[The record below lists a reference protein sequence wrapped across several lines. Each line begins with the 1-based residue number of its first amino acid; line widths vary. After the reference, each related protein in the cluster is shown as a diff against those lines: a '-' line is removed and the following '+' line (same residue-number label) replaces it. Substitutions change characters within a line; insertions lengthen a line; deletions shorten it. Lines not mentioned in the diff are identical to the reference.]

1 MDTIYIIWQELDAA
15 VPMQQRLDSAIAAH
29 LARFGGAASH
39 FNMPKGAAGLGLSFP
54 AGSEVCYV
62 DHVQPY
68 LIQAGHVIRR
78 RANPV
83 ADRVEIPISVVD
95 RVEMPISVVDR
106 VEMPI
111 SAVDRVEMPI
121 SVSDRDEMPAQLR
134 LPAAPRGFR
143 SFSGGNG

>member
-83 ADRVEIPISVVD
+83 ADRVEI
-95 RVEMPISVVDR
+95 
-106 VEMPI
+106 
-111 SAVDRVEMPI
+111 
-121 SVSDRDEMPAQLR
+121 L
-134 LPAAPRGFR
+134 PRG
-143 SFSGGNG
+143 SGVAADRYE